1 MTEYQSIGEA
11 DMFDMATGQYLPN
24 AVVMASH
31 VFLYRWR
38 RRLLHFTALEDIH
51 DVHNGVMLYGPVQWA
66 FNRAKI
72 CIEVNTAGRMIF
84 RLLDHSLYDVGLVD
98 KACELRRELGRDHQP
113 IGKEANLQMTF
124 GDLNGREMQFPDH
137 STTRPLKQLL
147 GLHSFAAWV
156 EAHHS
161 SPNAEISIPVCHASD
176 AEKTKLPFNMFIEA
190 WRNGDDNPVSE
201 V

>member
-11 DMFDMATGQYLPN
+11 DLFDMATGQYLPN
-24 AVVMASH
+24 GVVVAAH

-38 RRLLHFTALEDIH
+38 RRLSHFTALEDIH
-51 DVHNGVMLYGPVQWA
+51 DVHNGVFLYKPVQWA

-72 CIEVNTAGRMIF
+72 CIEVNTTGRMIF
-84 RLLDHSLYDVGLVD
+84 RLLNHSLYDVALVD

-147 GLHSFAAWV
+147 GLHSFAVWV

-161 SPNAEISIPVCHASD
+161 SPHAEISIPVCHASD
-176 AEKTKLPFNMFIEA
+176 AEKTKSPFNMFIEA
-190 WRNGDDNPVSE
+190 WRNGADNPVSK